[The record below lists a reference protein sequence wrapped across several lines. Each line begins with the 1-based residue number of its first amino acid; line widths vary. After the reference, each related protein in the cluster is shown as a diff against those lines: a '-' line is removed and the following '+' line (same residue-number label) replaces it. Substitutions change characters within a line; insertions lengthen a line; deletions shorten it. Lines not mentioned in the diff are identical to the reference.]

1 MYKLWREIS
10 THLGA
15 DNYNLRQLDGFC
27 SHSIKHIL
35 QFVNNWNEL
44 IHLKYHSKIGN
55 NYNILHSPCRFR
67 AFDCFELRLS
77 AFALSAYIFSA
88 RPLDEEIYCHVTHTE
103 IVSVSF
109 FPFFTV
115 NLLCLLIKRVYF
127 CNNIIDCEHMK
138 FGISCD
144 SLLHG
149 LCLYLHR
156 GGGEGGLGLYWDRCT
171 AGQGKVFALSGLN
184 WGRVYNF
191 TRVCP
196 KPGIRFR
203 ESLS

>member
-1 MYKLWREIS
+1 MYKLQREIS

-77 AFALSAYIFSA
+77 AFELSAYIFSA

-109 FPFFTV
+109 FSFFTV
-115 NLLCLLIKRVYF
+115 NLFCLLIKRVYF